1 MNSRLHD
8 KEFVLRSSNLHR
20 GFDTPEG
27 RIEVLKDVN
36 LDLVR
41 GEMLAVLGASGV
53 GKTTLL
59 QILGG
64 LDKADQGNISF
75 NQYDYA
81 TMSETELAAFRNVHI
96 GFIFQFHYLMSEF
109 SALENVMMPALIANW
124 PHQKA
129 KKRAELLLAEVGL
142 RNRSGHTPSQM
153 SGGEQQRVAVARAL
167 TMEPEVV
174 IADEPSGNLDTTTG
188 NELHQLLKKLN
199 REKGTTFLIATH
211 NRPLADL
218 ADRVVS
224 LSSEAGITDCR
235 PKI

>member
-174 IADEPSGNLDTTTG
+174 IADEPSGNLDTATG